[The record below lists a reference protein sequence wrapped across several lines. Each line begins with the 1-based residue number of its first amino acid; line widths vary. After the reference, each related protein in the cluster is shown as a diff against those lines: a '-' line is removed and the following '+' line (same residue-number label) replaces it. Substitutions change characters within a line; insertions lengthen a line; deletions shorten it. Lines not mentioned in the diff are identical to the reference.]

1 MRSLYD
7 IRRELVKYKSN
18 LKEINRLILIHDD
31 SIKLYKEKIK
41 IKEKI
46 KALQKE
52 LKEQIW
58 IF

>member
-1 MRSLYD
+1 MRTKYE

-31 SIKLYKEKIK
+31 AIKLYKEKIK

-52 LKEQIW
+52 LKEQI
-58 IF
+58 

>member
-7 IRRELVKYKSN
+7 IRRDLVKYKSN

-52 LKEQIW
+52 LKEQI
-58 IF
+58 

>member
-1 MRSLYD
+1 MRNLYD

-46 KALQKE
+46 KELQKE
-52 LKEQIW
+52 LKEQL
-58 IF
+58 

>member
-7 IRRELVKYKSN
+7 IRRELVKYESN
-18 LKEINRLILIHDD
+18 LKEINRLILIHGD

-52 LKEQIW
+52 LKEQI
-58 IF
+58 